1 PDRMAPENVHRHVI
15 GMMDAHER
23 NSENQTLSTRFKVDA
38 LQLELTMK
46 YPFVTVNALRHRIE
60 SLINNNPE
68 KLKEFD
74 LIIVAVGHPQTE
86 LYLNKVLQSTEG
98 MPPTLFTW
106 LEPYGIGGHALL
118 TLNQGRSGCFA

>member
-1 PDRMAPENVHRHVI
+1 
-15 GMMDAHER
+15 
-23 NSENQTLSTRFKVDA
+23 TRFKVDA

-118 TLNQGRSGCFA
+118 TLNQGRSGCFACLYGSRSDDDSLYNCASFAAPNQSFAIS